1 MAEATPACVLHD
13 MCKGEHYEMKY
24 RLPGNSRLASRVE
37 IGFGARGVQS
47 AFISSVNHETMKI
60 DTTWEGRN
68 GLKRK
73 VTNKAKRPLY

>member
-1 MAEATPACVLHD
+1 VRIAGKLPLRTPGRD
-13 MCKGEHYEMKY
+13 
-24 RLPGNSRLASRVE
+24 R
-37 IGFGARGVQS
+37 IGARGVQS

-60 DTTWEGRN
+60 DTTWGRGRN